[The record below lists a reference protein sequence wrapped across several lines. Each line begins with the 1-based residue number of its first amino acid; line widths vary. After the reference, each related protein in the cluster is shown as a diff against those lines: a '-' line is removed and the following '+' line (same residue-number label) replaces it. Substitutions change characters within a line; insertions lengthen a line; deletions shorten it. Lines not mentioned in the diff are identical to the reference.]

1 MYKVKVFVTLK
12 ESILDPT
19 GIATKEG
26 LNKLGY
32 SGVRE
37 VRVGKV
43 IDLDVERTEN
53 IEELVKEM
61 CEKLLV
67 NQVMENYS
75 YEIEGRYS

>member
-43 IDLDVERTEN
+43 IDLDVERTED

-67 NQVMENYS
+67 NQVMENFT
-75 YEIEGRYS
+75 YEIEGRY

>member
-43 IDLDVERTEN
+43 IYLDVDPVEN
-53 IEELVKEM
+53 IEEQIKEM